1 MAQPGLPGSQFP
13 GEDAINRRIR
23 ELEQRIQQFSAANI
37 LATAGINAAAGGV
50 LVNGFMQ
57 FRRTDETVG
66 VQVDPETGTF
76 TVFDDAGA
84 APVTRFGELLET
96 APGEYGVEVLVGST
110 WVRLGNQVTTW
121 DAVSGKPATFPPS
134 GHTHAGADITSAVA
148 NATNAVNATNAATA
162 TNATNATEATHAAQA
177 DGSQYGWTNNVA
189 GGTFY
194 ALWVGND
201 GGYHFGRNVSSIK
214 YKENV
219 INADVDPLNVLQLRP
234 VRYDRKATY
243 RFPQDADG
251 NRLIGPEQQF
261 LGAKG
266 EFGLIAEEVEEFL
279 PEIVTRYDGQV
290 DGVRYDLL
298 GVALLPVVQE
308 QQKQIDKLTAAVRAL
323 GGDI

>member
-23 ELEQRIQQFSAANI
+23 ELEQRVQQFSAANI

-57 FRRTDETVG
+57 FRRTDGTMG

-96 APGEYGVEVLVGST
+96 SPGEFGVEVLVGST

-121 DAVSGKPATFPPS
+121 DGVSGKPATYAPS
-134 GHTHAGADITSAVA
+134 AHSHAGTDITSVVA
-148 NATNAVNATNAATA
+148 NATNAV
-162 TNATNATEATHAAQA
+162 NATEATHAAQA

-189 GGTFY
+189 GSSFY

-201 GGYHFGRNVSSIK
+201 GGYHLGRNVSSIK

-219 INADVDPLNVLQLRP
+219 TDADVDPLNVLQLRP
-234 VRYDRKATY
+234 VRYDRKPTY
-243 RFPQDADG
+243 RFPQDQDG
-251 NRLIGPEQQF
+251 QRLIGPEQHF
-261 LGAKG
+261 PGAKN
-266 EFGLIAEEVEEFL
+266 EFGLIAEEVDDSL
-279 PEIVTRYDGQV
+279 PEIVTRYDGEV

-298 GVALLPVVQE
+298 GVALLPVVQA
-308 QQKQIDKLTAAVRAL
+308 QQTQIDKLTAAVRAL

>member
-13 GEDAINRRIR
+13 GEDAINRRFR
-23 ELEQRIQQFSAANI
+23 ELEQRVQQFSAANI

-57 FRRTDETVG
+57 FRRTDGTTG

-76 TVFDDAGA
+76 TVFDDAGS

-121 DAVSGKPATFPPS
+121 DGVSGKPATFAPTAHGHS
-134 GHTHAGADITSAVA
+134 GSDVTSAVA
-148 NATNAVNATNAATA
+148 NATNAVEAA
-162 TNATNATEATHAAQA
+162 HAAQA
-177 DGSQYGWTNNVA
+177 DGSQYGWANNVA
-189 GGTFY
+189 GSTYY

-201 GGYHFGRNVSSIK
+201 GGYHLGRNVSSIK

-219 INADVDPLNVLQLRP
+219 RDADVDPLNVLQLRQ
-234 VRYDRKATY
+234 VRYDRKPTY
-243 RFPQDADG
+243 RYPQDANG
-251 NRLIGPEQQF
+251 HRLIGPEQQF
-261 LGAKG
+261 PGAKN
-266 EFGLIAEEVEEFL
+266 EYGLIAQEVEKHV
-279 PEIVTRYDGQV
+279 PEIVTYYDGEV

-298 GVALLPVVQE
+298 GVALLPVVQA